1 MDHASLEARHAAI
14 KDLVKKSFGREV
26 SSIDSL
32 GRDSNNYAH
41 LVSLIEAPVG
51 STDHAVSAP
60 KPGTKIL
67 PQSTQK
73 IVVRISNPDA
83 MLNNVVRVENE
94 VASITLMRDVLSAF
108 PTRIVPDVYDWNT
121 AAKGNGWIVQEYIS
135 GELLGDRF
143 SKFSESQKEHVLDEV
158 AQIFH
163 LIQSYTPNVTGFGGL
178 NFDHEGK
185 VVTGASSLW
194 FGGPFATYTDMY
206 VFIFRK
212 QMEMA
217 GSSALVNGW
226 KDSDVASRL
235 ETFDQS
241 GGFVK
246 LLSSYHKFR
255 PTLVHGDIKNLLF
268 DPETLKVTALLDYD
282 FTQIAS
288 PADEYFY
295 SFMQFHGLVIGPLEL
310 GDAGAEMESLRL
322 ALLNGFKD
330 KSSYD
335 AAAEGH
341 IDWKTAEMW
350 QSAME
355 RAHVKSPADIEGI
368 GELGAIYWFLLDVSP
383 PWFLLP
389 KWLAKRTDEEK
400 QTQKM
405 EIQGNLGK
413 YLERWGY

>member
-1 MDHASLEARHAAI
+1 MDHSSLEARHVAI
-14 KDLVKKSFGREV
+14 KDLVKQSFGREV

-41 LVSLIEAPVG
+41 LVSLVEAPVG
-51 STDHAVSAP
+51 SADHAVSPP
-60 KPGTKIL
+60 KPGTKLL
-67 PQSTQK
+67 PRSTQN

-83 MLNNVVRVENE
+83 MLNDVVRVESE
-94 VASITLMRDVLSAF
+94 VASITLMRDALSAF

-121 AAKGNGWIVQEYIS
+121 AAKGHGWIVQEYMS

-158 AQIFH
+158 AQILH

-206 VFIFRK
+206 MFIFRK
-212 QMEMA
+212 QMEIA
-217 GSSALVNGW
+217 ASSSLVNGW

-246 LLSSYHKFR
+246 LLSSYHEFR
-255 PTLVHGDIKNLLF
+255 PALVHGDISLENVLF

-295 SFMQFHGLVIGPLEL
+295 SFLQFHGLVIGPLE
-310 GDAGAEMESLRL
+310 DAEMENLRL

-330 KSSYD
+330 KSLYD

-350 QSAME
+350 QSAMKK
-355 RAHVKSPADIEGI
+355 ATVKSPADIEGI
-368 GELGAIYWFLLDVSP
+368 GELGAICWFLLDVSP

-389 KWLAKRTDEEK
+389 KWLAKRTEEEK

-405 EIQGNLGK
+405 KIQGNLDK
-413 YLERWGY
+413 YLARWGY